1 MADRKRKQTI
11 EDNPFAKT
19 EPKQPQEER
28 RGGRQSDPEKGE
40 YKPRGIGLYESEW
53 ANLEKIAGDLGITAH
68 KLAQYA
74 VRDFVRRYEAGEIKT
89 EKRPRI
95 PGLE

>member
-11 EDNPFAKT
+11 EQNPFAKT

-28 RGGRQSDPEKGE
+28 RGGRQSDPEKGP
-40 YKPRGIGLYESEW
+40 YKTYGIGMHEAEW
-53 ANLEKIAGDLGITAH
+53 QRLDEIAAELGQTRH
-68 KLAQYA
+68 WVAQYA
-74 VRDFVRRYEAGEIKT
+74 IRKFVRDYEAGEIKT
-89 EKRPRI
+89 ETRPSL